1 MCGHWFH
8 FCIVSL
14 IGFVVG
20 SPEIYMTGKFNLRKT
35 SCLNDICIV
44 KSGTAS
50 FSYW

>member
-14 IGFVVG
+14 MGFVVS
-20 SPEIYMTGKFNLRKT
+20 SPEIYMADKFNLRKT
-35 SCLNDICIV
+35 SYLNDIV